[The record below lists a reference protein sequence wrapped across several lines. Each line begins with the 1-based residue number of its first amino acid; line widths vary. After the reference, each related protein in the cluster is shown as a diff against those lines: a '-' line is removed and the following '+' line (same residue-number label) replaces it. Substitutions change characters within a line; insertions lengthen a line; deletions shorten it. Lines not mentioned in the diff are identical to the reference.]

1 MGKMK
6 KTVTLVAVLAV
17 VGIGSGML
25 GGHFLSQHRASNVAE
40 RLNEQGVAADLT
52 SPSLI
57 QQGAYIARTAD
68 CVACHTAPNGAPYAG
83 GLAMQTPLGAI
94 YSTNITPDQDTGIGQ
109 YSLADFNRAV
119 KHGVTPD
126 HRPLYPAM
134 PYPSYAI
141 MPDED
146 ITALYAFFMTEV
158 PAVRQNNA
166 ESTIPFPMNMRWP
179 MSWWQVLFAPEREF
193 IADSQLTAEENH
205 GAYLIEGPG
214 HCGACHTP
222 RGIAYQEKAMSLATH
237 AKSDFLSGAE
247 IDGWRAK
254 SLRSEAR
261 GLSSWSQEELALFF
275 KTGRTDT
282 VAAFGAMAEVI
293 EHSTR
298 YMNDADINAMA
309 AYLKQLPPAKNK
321 ILAFEP
327 KVDTTTKL
335 LQAGVNLDEGAML
348 YVENCQVCH
357 RADGLGIP
365 RIFPALA
372 GNSAVFAKN
381 PQSVIQV
388 TLEGGKMP
396 SNDVDV
402 MDFAMPAFKHLSNHE
417 LVEVMNFIRNGWQNQ
432 APKINAKQVGHI
444 RQFLAS
450 KAPNLAADSP
460 FSASANPA
468 ANSGSNV
475 AQGGADE

>member
-1 MGKMK
+1 MGKIT
-6 KTVTLVAVLAV
+6 KTVTVVAVLGV
-17 VGIGSGML
+17 LGLGSGWL
-25 GGHFLSQHRASNVAE
+25 GAHFLSQHRASD
-40 RLNEQGVAADLT
+40 LEQQLSAQQAVDIN

-57 QQGAYIARTAD
+57 EQGAYIARTAD
-68 CVACHTAPNGAPYAG
+68 CVACHTTPNGAPYAG

-94 YSTNITPDQDTGIGQ
+94 YSTNITPDVETGIGH

-126 HRPLYPAM
+126 NRPLYPAM
-134 PYPSYAI
+134 PYPSYVI
-141 MPDED
+141 MPDAD
-146 ITALYAFFMTEV
+146 ITALYAFFMHEV
-158 PAVRQNNA
+158 KPVRQLNG
-166 ESTIPFPMNMRWP
+166 ESTIPFPLNMRWP
-179 MSWWQVLFAPEREF
+179 MSWWQAVFASEREF
-193 IADSQLTAEENH
+193 IADASLSEQENR

-222 RGIAYQEKAMSLATH
+222 RGIAYQEKAMSLAKGDTDGLS
-237 AKSDFLSGAE
+237 SDFLSGAE

-261 GLSSWSQEELALFF
+261 GLSSWSADELTQFF
-275 KTGRTDT
+275 NTGRNDK
-282 VAAFGAMAEVI
+282 VAAFGAMADVI

-298 YMNDADINAMA
+298 YMNEDDIFAMA

-327 KVDTTTKL
+327 KADTTTAQ
-335 LQAGVNLDEGAML
+335 LQAGVNLSAGATL

-357 RADGLGIP
+357 RADGQGIP

-402 MDFAMPAFKHLSNHE
+402 MDFAMPAFNHLSNDE
-417 LVEVMNFIRNGWQNQ
+417 LVAVMNFIRNGWDNQ
-432 APKINAKQVGHI
+432 APEVSVKEVDHI
-444 RQFLAS
+444 RQFLLNKS
-450 KAPNLAADSP
+450 PNLASESQYTA
-460 FSASANPA
+460 ASGTPL
-468 ANSGSNV
+468 S
-475 AQGGADE
+475 QGGQDE